1 MRKTFHALSPL
12 HFLMGK
18 CTAGV
23 KCSLDITSKNIVSS
37 TERKST
43 ESAKDLLKTNVLG
56 PWLHQDNSKE
66 LVISKYTWWRN
77 SLRTSSVAVCRG
89 IKSCQRQAGLLPA
102 QTIQSLN
109 STKLTASN
117 HQIEPQSNRFFVFL
131 QFQRYWS
138 GRFHSYSVM
147 LLLMVLLRAA
157 IIFGI
162 PNNFFFANK
171 L

>member
-1 MRKTFHALSPL
+1 MKTFIQIASQKNHIIHTVRYEVLGSYQRFLSFADKETAKEIILQWMRKTFHALSPL

-102 QTIQSLN
+102 QTI
-109 STKLTASN
+109 
-117 HQIEPQSNRFFVFL
+117 
-131 QFQRYWS
+131 
-138 GRFHSYSVM
+138 
-147 LLLMVLLRAA
+147 
-157 IIFGI
+157 
-162 PNNFFFANK
+162 
-171 L
+171 

>member
-1 MRKTFHALSPL
+1 MYDSGLKKMILYTLWGTKSWGLINAFFHLQTKKLPKRSFWQWMRKTFHALSTL

-102 QTIQSLN
+102 QTI
-109 STKLTASN
+109 
-117 HQIEPQSNRFFVFL
+117 
-131 QFQRYWS
+131 
-138 GRFHSYSVM
+138 
-147 LLLMVLLRAA
+147 
-157 IIFGI
+157 
-162 PNNFFFANK
+162 
-171 L
+171 